1 MKGQKRPLSVIRCA
15 FQFWVS
21 ALLKERMKRFTSI
34 FIGCLLILATSLAIQ
49 SSFADEIKLIHDW
62 KETHEDGDIRFS
74 SNHPAPFPFSTK
86 GEPEATITIS
96 SEAVSPERKSLTKII
111 SSEIKDIRKEIQ
123 IAEYMEEDGHKP
135 DKDIVKY
142 IEDIEGVKVGFIKYR
157 AAGLIG
163 GSSVLPRTV
172 IHGIFIKGDMVHF
185 VHLIVIF
192 AGHQNEV
199 REDQLQLIK
208 SLIKA

>member
-1 MKGQKRPLSVIRCA
+1 MNRIRCGV
-15 FQFWVS
+15 FGS
-21 ALLKERMKRFTSI
+21 
-34 FIGCLLILATSLAIQ
+34 LLILAASFTAPC
-49 SSFADEIKLIHDW
+49 SFADENKLIHDW
-62 KETHEDGDIRFS
+62 KETHEDGDIKLI

-86 GEPEATITIS
+86 GEPEATLTIS
-96 SEAVSPERKSLTKII
+96 SEAVSPETKSLAKII

-142 IEDIEGVKVGFIKYR
+142 VQDIEGVKVGFIKYR
-157 AAGLIG
+157 AG
-163 GSSVLPRTV
+163 GVVGGASVLPRTA
-172 IHGIFIKGDMVHF
+172 IHGIFIKGDMVYF
-185 VHLIVIF
+185 VHLIVLF

-199 REDQLQLIK
+199 REDQLRIIR